1 MPALMLII
9 AFLKN
14 KYVQLVIILLVIFGM
29 LIGVKSIIEERE
41 YQKIKTHELQEQQ
54 ATLHIINV
62 HDAASL
68 KVYDDVNEQITQDT
82 TLHMNDIHA
91 IERQVQVKPN
101 TCSYQQPIPQ
111 AIVDKLNE
119 DLNSKTL
126 GAN

>member
-1 MPALMLII
+1 MLII